1 MRKILYLGDYVA
13 RTGFGTVSKNIIR
26 ELRKH
31 FGAELQLDI
40 VAINYFGE
48 PFYEDENT
56 CIISA
61 RKEDGK
67 DDPHGRYF
75 FLKMVNEGDYDGIF
89 INQDLGAVVS
99 MVEVL
104 EFIKKDK
111 KEKNRKVFKS
121 IFYFP
126 VDCKLIYD
134 LVEKLEFFDLLVT
147 YTEFARKEVL
157 RLRPELQPKLKVV
170 PHGNNSKEFY
180 PLPAEEKKAFRSEY
194 FGEHADKF
202 IITNVS
208 RNQPRKDIP
217 STIFGFEEAVKNWDE
232 RLPQPLLYLHM
243 HPRDPLGWDLR
254 AIIKQTSLKED
265 VNVKLLPKEYEEAM
279 VETETV
285 NKIYN
290 ASDVA
295 LTTCLGGGWEL
306 IYSEAASCK
315 VPIIVPYVTSFIE
328 MSQYGKNAYMLET
341 LYPYCNTI
349 DNIVREQVDI
359 YEVADTIIHVAKSKQ
374 GLLDDMG
381 ANISLQ
387 ERIEE
392 NYKWVKKKLEWQEVC
407 KQWIEYFKIY

>member
-134 LVEKLEFFDLLVT
+134 LVEKLEF
-147 YTEFARKEVL
+147 
-157 RLRPELQPKLKVV
+157 
-170 PHGNNSKEFY
+170 
-180 PLPAEEKKAFRSEY
+180 
-194 FGEHADKF
+194 
-202 IITNVS
+202 
-208 RNQPRKDIP
+208 
-217 STIFGFEEAVKNWDE
+217 
-232 RLPQPLLYLHM
+232 LY
-243 HPRDPLGWDLR
+243 
-254 AIIKQTSLKED
+254 
-265 VNVKLLPKEYEEAM
+265 
-279 VETETV
+279 
-285 NKIYN
+285 
-290 ASDVA
+290 
-295 LTTCLGGGWEL
+295 
-306 IYSEAASCK
+306 
-315 VPIIVPYVTSFIE
+315 
-328 MSQYGKNAYMLET
+328 
-341 LYPYCNTI
+341 
-349 DNIVREQVDI
+349 
-359 YEVADTIIHVAKSKQ
+359 
-374 GLLDDMG
+374 
-381 ANISLQ
+381 
-387 ERIEE
+387 
-392 NYKWVKKKLEWQEVC
+392 
-407 KQWIEYFKIY
+407 